1 MLSKRVSDVSQSATV
16 SMSNIAAT
24 MKREGKEVIN
34 FGIGEP
40 DFLTPEPIIN
50 YAFKE
55 ALEGYTHY
63 TPSKGYPGLR
73 EKIIKKILPDGN
85 TIINKENVIVTPT
98 KFAINLSYLT
108 IADAGDEIIIP
119 EPYFLSYPEIG
130 NLYGIK
136 PVGVQSNDDFSLNID
151 NIQNAITPKT
161 KGVIIS
167 NPANPTGKVFSREQI
182 KQLQKLC
189 IDENIYLMVDQI
201 YEKLVYEGSIQS
213 PFELDP
219 TMDHTILIS
228 GFSKSYAMTGWRI
241 GYMISNSSVID
252 AADKFQQQTITCAP
266 SISQMGALEALNDDE
281 SPEKMKE
288 IFKKRLELI
297 TSLVENIPGLTLN
310 RPDGAFYIFPR
321 YDMNLSSVEFCQEA
335 LKRKGLILTPGS
347 VFGSQGEQHFR
358 ISYATD
364 EVTIRKGME
373 KLREFMEEM
382 SKI

>member
-1 MLSKRVSDVSQSATV
+1 MLSKRVSDVSESATV
-16 SMSNIAAT
+16 SMANMASA
-24 MKREGKEVIN
+24 MKKEGKEVIN

-40 DFLTPEPIIN
+40 DFLTPEPIIE

-55 ALEGYTHY
+55 ALKGYTHY
-63 TPSKGYPGLR
+63 TPSKGFPELR
-73 EKIIKKILPDGN
+73 EKILKKVLPGDARSLS
-85 TIINKENVIVTPT
+85 KENVIVTPT
-98 KFAINLSYLT
+98 KFAINLSYLA
-108 IADAGDEIIIP
+108 IADSGDEIIIP

-136 PVGVQSNDDFSLNID
+136 PVGVKSNDDFSLNME
-151 NIQNAITPKT
+151 NIENAITPKT

-167 NPANPTGKVFSREQI
+167 NPSNPTGKVFSREQI

-189 IDENIYLMVDQI
+189 IDEDIYLIVDQI

-219 TMDHTILIS
+219 QMDHTILMS

-241 GYMISNSSVID
+241 GYMISNSALIQ

-266 SISQMGALEALNDDE
+266 SISQMAALEALNDDE
-281 SPEKMKE
+281 SPERMRE
-288 IFKKRLELI
+288 VFKKRLELI
-297 TSLVENIPGLTLN
+297 TSLIENIPGLTLN
-310 RPDGAFYIFPR
+310 RPEGAFYVFPK
-321 YDMNLSSVEFCQEA
+321 YDINLSSVEFCQEA

-347 VFGSQGEQHFR
+347 VFGSQGENHFR

-364 EVTIRKGME
+364 EITIRKGME
-373 KLREFMEEM
+373 KLKEFMMEM
-382 SKI
+382 SRI